1 VIAGAIL
8 LGLAVVA
15 AALTGGIRWAQEER
29 RGFEVI
35 VGQGERSDARSG
47 GMSAYNVGGNAA
59 GGVLTLGGWSMIW
72 AKALGVWGVVLVVMV
87 CNGAVRDAL
96 LKGRL
101 GEQAANQV
109 SVVTGCTLIV
119 SITFLLWRW
128 MGIRTIAMAWGV
140 GVLWILLTVAFEFG
154 FMHYV
159 AGASWDKLW
168 SEYNVMRGRLW
179 PVVMVVTLMAPR
191 VVGWWRGF

>member
-1 VIAGAIL
+1 
-8 LGLAVVA
+8 
-15 AALTGGIRWAQEER
+15 
-29 RGFEVI
+29 
-35 VGQGERSDARSG
+35 
-47 GMSAYNVGGNAA
+47 
-59 GGVLTLGGWSMIW
+59 MIW